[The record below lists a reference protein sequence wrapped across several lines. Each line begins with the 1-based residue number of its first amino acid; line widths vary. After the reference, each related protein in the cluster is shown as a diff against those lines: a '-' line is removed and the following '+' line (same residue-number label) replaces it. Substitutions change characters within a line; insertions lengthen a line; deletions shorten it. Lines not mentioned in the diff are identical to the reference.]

1 MQEVPVLMVTQ
12 DPALWQRWQA
22 LAPLGWRPLRGV
34 SLMDMRPWQEAG
46 RQLVI
51 LDLALPQLP
60 VLSDAAWVRHFKG
73 LRVLAL
79 SAHASDDEG
88 RQLLA
93 HGASGYAHTHLPVES
108 LSRILMSIEEGS
120 IWMGRSLLQK
130 LLQDIDQ
137 RLPPV
142 WLNDWS
148 VGLSDREAE
157 VAKHAALGQSN
168 AQIAQQLQITER
180 TIRAHLSAVFE
191 KLHVQDRLQLALKV
205 HGIRA

>member
-22 LAPLGWRPLRGV
+22 LAPLGWHPYRGV
-34 SLMDMRPWQEAG
+34 SLMDLRPWEAAG

-51 LDLALPQLP
+51 LDLALPHLP
-60 VLSDAAWVRHFKG
+60 VLGDTAWDSYFNST
-73 LRVLAL
+73 RVLAL
-79 SAHASDDEG
+79 SSHMSDEEG

-108 LSRILMSIEEGS
+108 LSRILMSIEAGS

-137 RLPPV
+137 RLPPAQAD
-142 WLNDWS
+142 DWAAN
-148 VGLSDREAE
+148 LSEREAE

-168 AQIAQQLQITER
+168 AEIAQQLHITER

>member
-22 LAPLGWRPLRGV
+22 LATLGWRPHRGV
-34 SLMDMRPWQEAG
+34 SLMDIGPWQDTA

-51 LDLALPQLP
+51 VDLALPGLP
-60 VLSDAAWVRHFKG
+60 ALQDTAWADYFKGIRALVLST
-73 LRVLAL
+73 
-79 SAHASDDEG
+79 HASDEEG
-88 RQLLA
+88 QQLLA

-108 LSRILMSIEEGS
+108 LSRILMSIEAGS

-137 RLPPV
+137 RLPPTQAD
-142 WLNDWS
+142 DWAAC
-148 VGLSDREAE
+148 LSEREAE
-157 VAKHAALGQSN
+157 VAKHAALGHSN
-168 AQIAQQLQITER
+168 AEIAQQLHITER

>member
-12 DPALWQRWQA
+12 DAALWQRWQA
-22 LAPLGWRPLRGV
+22 LATLGWRPHRGV
-34 SLMDMRPWQEAG
+34 SLMDIDPWKNALH
-46 RQLVI
+46 QLVI
-51 LDLALPQLP
+51 VDLALPGLP
-60 VLSDAAWVRHFKG
+60 ALEDKLWAEYFKGIRALVLST
-73 LRVLAL
+73 
-79 SAHASDDEG
+79 HASDEEG
-88 RQLLA
+88 HQLLV
-93 HGASGYAHTHLPVES
+93 HGASGYAHTHLPAQS

-142 WLNDWS
+142 QANQWAL
-148 VGLSDREAE
+148 GLSEREAE
-157 VAKHAALGQSN
+157 VAQHVALGQSN
-168 AQIAQQLQITER
+168 AEIAQHLQITER

-205 HGIRA
+205 HGVRA